1 MDVPKDMF
9 DRARIMRGLYA
20 YLQAAV
26 IHPALQEFHSD
37 RRTILAALKRFEE
50 QRKSVVQT
58 GRDGNKKN
66 IDALQ
71 KDLYS
76 SKNKADALI
85 RRYDFTRLVL
95 DMDKRIISHP
105 PSLVNG
111 MQLYRWDCGKT
122 GAPKK
127 LTELKAYN
135 LVCFEPAYRAFEL
148 EWQSP
153 VTDSSSTL
161 PQWLGGPSPRA
172 NMSFTTQSSHDVL
185 PPLPPPSPKSH
196 RLWKPRPAEQRSE
209 PEDPGTFTFCLKD
222 HKPVYILGWSVSC
235 YWPGGKPEPTIE
247 VEHST
252 NHIFSDHLSI
262 SVDNS
267 RSTRWHCKVTF
278 VIKSSYNFPDL
289 I

>member
-85 RRYDFTRLVL
+85 
-95 DMDKRIISHP
+95 
-105 PSLVNG
+105 
-111 MQLYRWDCGKT
+111 
-122 GAPKK
+122 
-127 LTELKAYN
+127 
-135 LVCFEPAYRAFEL
+135 
-148 EWQSP
+148 
-153 VTDSSSTL
+153 
-161 PQWLGGPSPRA
+161 
-172 NMSFTTQSSHDVL
+172 
-185 PPLPPPSPKSH
+185 
-196 RLWKPRPAEQRSE
+196 
-209 PEDPGTFTFCLKD
+209 
-222 HKPVYILGWSVSC
+222 
-235 YWPGGKPEPTIE
+235 
-247 VEHST
+247 
-252 NHIFSDHLSI
+252 
-262 SVDNS
+262 
-267 RSTRWHCKVTF
+267 
-278 VIKSSYNFPDL
+278 
-289 I
+289 